1 MKTDR
6 PRRLRSARRV
16 ITVVLL
22 YFVTA
27 PAVASAGY
35 NDIYAGW
42 LNVNGAWGPRHSLS
56 SVWATWYD
64 GYDAC
69 MNALN
74 DSDSTWA
81 GSWGY
86 CAHPGDTTVAIC
98 TAPVGFA
105 GRMDTRQPTTRGDT
119 GASSGDRLFGSQISP
134 PNRLSCR

>member
-1 MKTDR
+1 M
-6 PRRLRSARRV
+6 
-16 ITVVLL
+16 VLL

-86 CAHPGDTTVAIC
+86 CAHPGDTNRGHLYCAC
-98 TAPVGFA
+98 RLRWGYGYAAANNSWGYW
-105 GRMDTRQPTTRGDT
+105 RQ
-119 GASSGDRLFGSQISP
+119 FW
-134 PNRLSCR
+134 